1 MNPPRKPYR
10 ATHRPHALL
19 EGAGAVEPR
28 PLLGSIDI
36 AVLIV
41 EGLSGAMK
49 VHLHRWDE
57 APIGRL
63 LEKAKKIGRFEGV
76 VFVVSNV
83 QNPNKKA
90 RDLPIYLWKLGKTK
104 KTNHHSQDA
113 SAIYT
118 V

>member
-19 EGAGAVEPR
+19 EGAGAVGPR

-49 VHLHRWDE
+49 VHLHR
-57 APIGRL
+57 
-63 LEKAKKIGRFEGV
+63 
-76 VFVVSNV
+76 
-83 QNPNKKA
+83 
-90 RDLPIYLWKLGKTK
+90 
-104 KTNHHSQDA
+104 
-113 SAIYT
+113 
-118 V
+118 